1 MAEPAVQLDELEL
14 DALAELANIG
24 VGRAAAS
31 LGKIVGSE
39 ILLSVPAVELMERSV
54 AARVIDEQASGD
66 GVVAVYQE
74 FAGTFSGCALLMF
87 PEASSHELAH
97 SVAGIDADLQGDAVV
112 EQEAIQETGNIV
124 LSNCLATIAN
134 ILKRNLKISLPQF
147 RRGSGRTLLWTADDC
162 SGDDLILFLYI
173 NFQVSG
179 RQISGYLALTMD
191 LASLLELR
199 MLIGDFIVQASKGS

>member
-1 MAEPAVQLDELEL
+1 MAEPAVQLGELEL

-66 GVVAVYQE
+66 GIVAVYQE

-97 SVAGIDADLQGDAVV
+97 AVAGTDGDFQGDPEV

-124 LSNCLATIAN
+124 LSNCLATVAN

-147 RRGSGRTLLWTADDC
+147 RRGSGRTLLWTVEDC

-179 RQISGYLALTMD
+179 RQVSGYLALTMD